1 LWREREFEGALSPSR
16 LPAIVAVPTIHVGN
30 PSPIFISSHAAM
42 KFGVTSK
49 LFVAILLANMVIAI
63 VVAVAAQISLKSGFR
78 NYVNEREER
87 RLSTL
92 SDSLANAYRA
102 HGDWQ
107 FLRQNETLWRD
118 FNRPGSPR
126 FERDSLR
133 RDSPPDGARPPRG
146 APPPEGPR
154 NDGEG
159 RGRPP
164 PPPATGAPGPPR
176 PPPAPSTALFD
187 AARHLVVGEPVA
199 ADGTPLR
206 AIVVDGVTVGW
217 IASAGSNEPFDRA
230 DLRFQEEQLR
240 ASWIIGGVAILL
252 AAGVAILLAQGLL
265 APIKRL
271 ATAMHRLAR
280 GDYATRVGS
289 RTDDELGKLVADFN
303 HLAVTLEKNE
313 ALRRNFM
320 AEISHELRT
329 PLAVLKGELEALED
343 GIRTPDADS
352 LESLQAEVATLSKLI
367 DDLYDL
373 SLADIGALTYRLEP
387 VDLGE
392 IVGETAR
399 AFRERFSTRKI
410 SVDVELPAAPLRV
423 DGDPARL
430 TQLCNNLFENSLRY
444 TDADGT
450 LRVAIRRDGDH
461 ARVDFLDSAPGVP
474 EALMPRL
481 FERLF
486 RVESSRNRARGGAG
500 LGLALCRSI
509 VLAHGGTITAKAS
522 PQGGLWIEIALPA
535 LRD

>member
-1 LWREREFEGALSPSR
+1 
-16 LPAIVAVPTIHVGN
+16 
-30 PSPIFISSHAAM
+30 M

-49 LFVAILLANMVIAI
+49 LFVAILLANMAIAI
-63 VVAVAAQISLKSGFR
+63 VVAVAAQISLKNGFR

-92 SDSLANAYRA
+92 SDSLASAYRA
-102 HGDWQ
+102 HGDWE
-107 FLRQNETLWRD
+107 FLRQNEALWRD

-133 RDSPPDGARPPRG
+133 RDPPPDGARGPRG
-146 APPPEGPR
+146 APPPEGRR
-154 NDGEG
+154 NDGEDW
-159 RGRPP
+159 GRPP
-164 PPPATGAPGPPR
+164 PPPPSTGASGPPR

-187 AARHLVVGEPVA
+187 AARHLVVGAAAA
-199 ADGTPLR
+199 ADGAPLR
-206 AIVVDGVTVGW
+206 AIVVDGTTVGW

-343 GIRTPDADS
+343 GVRTPNADS

-367 DDLYDL
+367 EDLYDL

-392 IVGETAR
+392 IIDETAR
-399 AFRERFSTRKI
+399 AFRERLSARKI

-444 TDADGT
+444 TDAGGS
-450 LRVAIRRDGDH
+450 LRVAIRRDGDR
-461 ARVDFLDSAPGVP
+461 ARVDFQDSAPGVP

-500 LGLALCRSI
+500 FGLALCRSI
-509 VLAHGGTITAKAS
+509 VEAHGGTITAKAS
-522 PQGGLWIEIALPA
+522 PQGGLWIEIALPT
-535 LRD
+535 LRN